1 MNTEVL
7 LELESRKC
15 FEYLWREANTD
26 IESPG
31 YGLVRDRAPSNP
43 HVSSIAAVGFALS
56 ALPIGVKRGWVSFE
70 EAYLRAAGT
79 LDTFL
84 HNAEGEK
91 GFFYHFLHPDT
102 GKRIWKC
109 EISVID
115 TAILLCGAVTAAE
128 FFGDKIR
135 EKAYRLYE
143 RMDWPWFFD
152 QNSRLFRLGY
162 KPETGFFGYWDS
174 YAEQLM
180 IYFFACA
187 SPKKVDG
194 SALYS
199 FERYIDGYG
208 PVLPFIYSYTG
219 ALFTYQFT
227 HAWFDLRSLYD
238 QEGVNWFENSVRASQ
253 AAWQYAVDFK
263 HVFKTFGKDSWGL
276 TACDGPKGYGTLYG
290 SPPRKTEDVH
300 FGNDG
305 TVPPCGAIGS
315 IVFTPKESIAA
326 LHRYYRQENLIGP
339 YGLQD
344 AYNLDLN
351 WTAKDV
357 IGIDKGISLL
367 MMENYRS
374 GLVWDLFMKN
384 EFVQKGI
391 KEAGL
396 VKKKT
401 TVPVSSLYRAQ

>member
-180 IYFFACA
+180 IYFFC
-187 SPKKVDG
+187 
-194 SALYS
+194 
-199 FERYIDGYG
+199 
-208 PVLPFIYSYTG
+208 
-219 ALFTYQFT
+219 
-227 HAWFDLRSLYD
+227 LRFSE
-238 QEGVNWFENSVRASQ
+238 EG
-253 AAWQYAVDFK
+253 
-263 HVFKTFGKDSWGL
+263 G
-276 TACDGPKGYGTLYG
+276 
-290 SPPRKTEDVH
+290 
-300 FGNDG
+300 
-305 TVPPCGAIGS
+305 
-315 IVFTPKESIAA
+315 
-326 LHRYYRQENLIGP
+326 RQRLI
-339 YGLQD
+339 
-344 AYNLDLN
+344 
-351 WTAKDV
+351 
-357 IGIDKGISLL
+357 
-367 MMENYRS
+367 
-374 GLVWDLFMKN
+374 
-384 EFVQKGI
+384 
-391 KEAGL
+391 
-396 VKKKT
+396 
-401 TVPVSSLYRAQ
+401 